1 MTETADE
8 KFLLVR
14 QSDHFVCDI
23 QDFDTSSDILFTYP
37 GILSGGV
44 STDAGRLHE
53 QRQYGKDTFLHT

>member
-23 QDFDTSSDILFTYP
+23 QDFDTGSDILFTYP
-37 GILSGGV
+37 GILSGV
-44 STDAGRLHE
+44 RFH
-53 QRQYGKDTFLHT
+53 